1 MQNGKTKLLVTILI
15 VIMVASLAF
24 NAYQWSTN
32 LSLTSQSKKD
42 LMASFLIQDASNVNS
57 ELLKLDSLISNACRQ
72 LSLTGLTGTEA
83 EKVLSDLFTQHSDV
97 IVNAATADKNDVL
110 LAVQPSN
117 YSSIIGQDIKNQEQ
131 NIEMHL
137 TMRPAVSD
145 LIHLVE
151 GFPGVVMVAPVFDT
165 NSQFVGSLS
174 IVFLPYELIHPIVE
188 STVQGVYTIYALQR
202 NGTLIYDAS
211 AEQGKNVFT
220 DKEYQGYT
228 ELQTFIHKV
237 VDTQSGYGKYSYYDD
252 LAPSRPLVNK
262 EAYWMTIG
270 IYDKEWRLVIART
283 L

>member
-1 MQNGKTKLLVTILI
+1 MQNGKMKLLVAVLL
-15 VIMVASLAF
+15 VIMVSSFAF
-24 NAYQWSTN
+24 NAYQWNTN
-32 LSLTSQSKKD
+32 LSLTSPSKKE
-42 LMASFLIQDASNVNS
+42 LMATILIQDASNINS
-57 ELLKLDSLISNACRQ
+57 ELVKLDSLITNACRQ
-72 LSLTGLTGTEA
+72 LSLTGLTGSGA
-83 EKVLSDLFTQHSDV
+83 EKVLSDLFTQRSDV

-110 LAVQPSN
+110 LAIQPSN

-137 TMRPAVSD
+137 TMRPAISN

-165 NSQFVGSLS
+165 NGQFVGSLS

-220 DKEYQGYT
+220 DEEYQGHT
-228 ELQTFIHKV
+228 ELQTFIHQV

-270 IYDKEWRLVIART
+270 IYNTEWRLVVART